1 MATSD
6 ELLEKI
12 ANLAIDYDTSPLNDD
27 LPFKPNWHVEIIKIL
42 QAIEYNQR
50 IFNEMYRIKHGVT
63 INTSSS

>member
-12 ANLAIDYDTSPLNDD
+12 ASLAIDYDSSPLNDD

-63 INTSSS
+63 ITTTSS

>member
-6 ELLEKI
+6 ELLDEIKKI
-12 ANLAIDYDTSPLNDD
+12 AIDYDSSPLNDD

-42 QAIEYNQR
+42 TAIEYNQR

-63 INTSSS
+63 ITTSSS

>member
-6 ELLEKI
+6 ELLSAIEKI
-12 ANLAIDYDTSPLNDD
+12 QIDYDSSPLNDD

-63 INTSSS
+63 ITTTNS

>member
-6 ELLEKI
+6 ELLQAIQKV
-12 ANLAIDYDTSPLNDD
+12 AIDYDSSPLNDD

-50 IFNEMYRIKHGVT
+50 IFNEMYRIKHGIT
-63 INTSSS
+63 INTTTS

>member
-6 ELLEKI
+6 ELLSAIEKI
-12 ANLAIDYDTSPLNDD
+12 AIDYDTSPLNDD

-63 INTSSS
+63 INTISS

>member
-6 ELLEKI
+6 ELLEALDKI
-12 ANLAIDYDTSPLNDD
+12 KIDYDSSPLNDD

-63 INTSSS
+63 INTISS

>member
-12 ANLAIDYDTSPLNDD
+12 AALAIDYDSSPLNDE

-50 IFNEMYRIKHGVT
+50 IFNEMYRIKHGISIT
-63 INTSSS
+63 TSTS

>member
-6 ELLEKI
+6 ELLEAIEKV
-12 ANLAIDYDTSPLNDD
+12 AIDYDSSPLNDE

-50 IFNEMYRIKHGVT
+50 IFNEMYRIKHGIT
-63 INTSSS
+63 INTSIG

>member
-6 ELLEKI
+6 ELLEAINKV
-12 ANLAIDYDTSPLNDD
+12 AIDYDNSPLNDS

-63 INTSSS
+63 ITTSTS

>member
-6 ELLEKI
+6 ELLQAIEKV
-12 ANLAIDYDTSPLNDD
+12 AIDYDSSPLNDD

-63 INTSSS
+63 INTISS

>member
-6 ELLEKI
+6 ELLDVLNQIK
-12 ANLAIDYDTSPLNDD
+12 IDYDSSPLNDE
-27 LPFKPNWHVEIIKIL
+27 LPYKPNWHVEIIKIL

-63 INTSSS
+63 ITTTSG

>member
-6 ELLEKI
+6 ELLSALEKI
-12 ANLAIDYDTSPLNDD
+12 QIDYDSSPLNDD

-63 INTSSS
+63 INSTSS

>member
-6 ELLEKI
+6 ELLSALENI
-12 ANLAIDYDTSPLNDD
+12 AIDYDSSPLNDE

-63 INTSSS
+63 INTISS

>member
-6 ELLEKI
+6 QLLSALEKI
-12 ANLAIDYDTSPLNDD
+12 QIDYDSSPLNDD

-63 INTSSS
+63 ITTARS

>member
-6 ELLEKI
+6 ELLSAIEKI
-12 ANLAIDYDTSPLNDD
+12 QIDYDSSPLNDD

-63 INTSSS
+63 ITTTSG

>member
-6 ELLEKI
+6 ELLDALNQIK
-12 ANLAIDYDTSPLNDD
+12 IDYDSSPLNDE
-27 LPFKPNWHVEIIKIL
+27 LPYKPNWHVEIIKIL

-63 INTSSS
+63 ITTTSG

>member
-6 ELLEKI
+6 ELLSAIEKI
-12 ANLAIDYDTSPLNDD
+12 SIDYDSSPLNDE

-50 IFNEMYRIKHGVT
+50 IFNEMYRIKHGIT
-63 INTSSS
+63 ITSTSS

>member
-6 ELLEKI
+6 ELLEALEKI
-12 ANLAIDYDTSPLNDD
+12 QIDYDSSPLNDE
-27 LPFKPNWHVEIIKIL
+27 LPYKPNWHVEIIKIL

-63 INTSSS
+63 ITTAGS

>member
-6 ELLEKI
+6 ELLEALNKI
-12 ANLAIDYDTSPLNDD
+12 KIDYDSSPLNDD

-50 IFNEMYRIKHGVT
+50 IFNEMYRMKHGIT
-63 INTSSS
+63 ITTTVS